1 MLVHSYYDED
11 PRVRR
16 EAEWLAGNG
25 REVDVYALRRSTDA
39 PAGITDGVN
48 VRRLDVQRHQGA
60 SPIRYVAEYLS
71 FLLRAAAA
79 LTAAHRTRRY
89 ALVQVHTIPDFLVFA
104 ALHFRLAGI
113 PVILDVHEA
122 MPEFFKLRFPAAANP
137 LIHAALMVQERA
149 SIGAAT
155 AVIPANEGLQAR
167 LLDLG
172 VPAWKMR
179 LVRNTADLARFDAMR
194 HPRRPF
200 MADGRLRL
208 VYAGA
213 LTPIYEVDVAIEA
226 VAALRHVH
234 PELPIDL
241 HLYGRGDSA
250 DALGQQAADL
260 GVAEAV
266 HFHGR
271 IPIEDVPA
279 AVARA
284 DIGLAPTR
292 RAQFT
297 DYSLSTKIFEYAA
310 MGKPV
315 VASRLPLVEQSLDD
329 AVLTYEPGSA
339 ADLAAR
345 IRQVVEDAGLR
356 ERLIARAAERVRN
369 LSWQREAVTYGAL
382 IEEFASDGRDRG
394 TGNAS
399 RDAGTV
405 SSSS

>member
-16 EAEWLAGNG
+16 EAEWLARNG
-25 REVDVYALRRSTDA
+25 REVDVYALRRPTDA

-48 VRRLDVQRHQGA
+48 VRRLNVQRHQGA

-71 FLLRAAAA
+71 FLVRAAAV

-122 MPEFFKLRFPAAANP
+122 MPEFFRFRFPAAANP
-137 LIHAALMVQERA
+137 LIHGALMLQERVSIWVA
-149 SIGAAT
+149 SV
-155 AVIPANEGLQAR
+155 AVPANEGLEAR

-172 VPAWKMR
+172 VPASKMR
-179 LVRNTADLARFDAMR
+179 VIRNTADLARFDVTR
-194 HPRRPF
+194 YPHRRF

-208 VYAGA
+208 AYTGA
-213 LTPIYEVDVAIEA
+213 LTPIYELDVAVDA
-226 VAALRHVH
+226 VAALRAVH
-234 PELPIDL
+234 PDLPVEL

-250 DALGQQAADL
+250 DALRQQAGDL
-260 GVAEAV
+260 GLADAV
-266 HFHGR
+266 QFHGR

-284 DIGLAPTR
+284 DIGLAPTK
-292 RAQFT
+292 RAEFT

-315 VASRLPLVEQSLDD
+315 VASRLPLVERTLGD

-345 IRQVVEDAGLR
+345 IRAVTEDAGLR
-356 ERLIARAAERVRN
+356 EGLIARGTERVHA
-369 LSWQREAVTYGAL
+369 LSWQREAEAYGRL
-382 IEEFASDGRDRG
+382 IEEFAVDG
-394 TGNAS
+394 TGRSPAT
-399 RDAGTV
+399 TV

>member
-16 EAEWLAGNG
+16 EAEWLARNG
-25 REVDVYALRRSTDA
+25 REVDVYALRRPTDA
-39 PAGITDGVN
+39 PQGITDGVN

-79 LTAAHRTRRY
+79 VTAAHRTRRY

-104 ALHFRLAGI
+104 ALHFRMAGI

-122 MPEFFKLRFPAAANP
+122 MPEFFRLRFPAAANP
-137 LIHAALMVQERA
+137 LIHGALKFQERA
-149 SIGAAT
+149 SIWAAT
-155 AVIPANEGLQAR
+155 VAVPANEGLEAR

-172 VPAWKMR
+172 VPASKMR
-179 LVRNTADLARFDAMR
+179 LIRNTADLARFDVTR
-194 HPRRPF
+194 YPRRPF
-200 MADGRLRL
+200 MADGRLCL
-208 VYAGA
+208 AYTGA
-213 LTPIYEVDVAIEA
+213 LTPIYEVDVAIDA
-226 VAALRHVH
+226 VAALRAVH
-234 PELPIDL
+234 PDLPIDL

-250 DALGQQAADL
+250 DALRRQADAL
-260 GVAEAV
+260 GLKDAV

-279 AVARA
+279 AVAEA
-284 DIGLAPTR
+284 DIGLAPTK
-292 RAQFT
+292 RAEFT

-315 VASRLPLVEQSLDD
+315 VASRLPLVERSLGD

-356 ERLIARAAERVRN
+356 ESLIDRGTERVQE
-369 LSWQREAVTYGAL
+369 LSWQREAVAYGRL
-382 IEEFASDGRDRG
+382 IEEFAMDGDRRR
-394 TGNAS
+394 AA
-399 RDAGTV
+399 DAV
-405 SSSS
+405 SSPS